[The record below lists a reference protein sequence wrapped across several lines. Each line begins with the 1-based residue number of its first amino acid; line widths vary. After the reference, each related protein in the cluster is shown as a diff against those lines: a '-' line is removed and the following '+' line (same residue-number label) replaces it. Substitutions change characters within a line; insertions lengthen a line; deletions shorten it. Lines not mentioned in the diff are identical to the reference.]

1 MSSNYLWE
9 NIQDNLKSKNFVPA
23 PIVQRVQ
30 ATILE
35 PGDAGGRE
43 PLGRLA
49 GDDHG
54 GPHAH
59 VHIRGETLELLVQI

>member
-9 NIQDNLKSKNFVPA
+9 NIQDNLKIFLPA
-23 PIVQRVQ
+23 PILQRVQ

-54 GPHAH
+54 GAHTH
-59 VHIRGETLELLVQI
+59 VHIGGETLELLVQI